1 MQLNNNKRD
10 VQLDMYRGL
19 SILYVVCFIHVLYWL
34 NIGKQPFMSMILFE
48 MPVIFFIS
56 GASLSFSKNPRP
68 VKKTLKSRFYRL
80 LLPYYIYAAV
90 MVVIVAAL
98 SVIWNIWYPDIEM
111 VFGTKAAS
119 KYMFN
124 ITEYTWSDFV
134 AIIKTTDIPQSPY
147 IWHLWFIKPYLLLS
161 CTFDVQKKILLNVN
175 RGGYLCIC
183 TLMFISADIFT
194 SSELLRTLLFYNI
207 FMVMGFC
214 YYKDCK
220 EHIVMLTG
228 FVSAVFV
235 LLLIYVFHI
244 DFCPMQS
251 HKFPPDTLFLFYNIS
266 IICILSII
274 MKRIT
279 IPEWKILRIWNER
292 GYTLYLYQSIVFFV
306 VYGIHLAIVKKIPSV
321 IAQAIICSSLIFV
334 ISTVVSFA
342 SYNMEVKITRFIKN
356 IINYST

>member
-19 SILYVVCFIHVLYWL
+19 SIFYVVCFIHVLYWL
-34 NIGKQPFMSMILFE
+34 NIGKRPFMSMILFE

-68 VKKTLKSRFYRL
+68 VKKTLESRFYRL

-134 AIIKTTDIPQSPY
+134 AIIKTTDIPQSPC

-161 CTFDVQKKILLNVN
+161 CTFDVQKKIL
-175 RGGYLCIC
+175 
-183 TLMFISADIFT
+183 
-194 SSELLRTLLFYNI
+194 
-207 FMVMGFC
+207 
-214 YYKDCK
+214 
-220 EHIVMLTG
+220 
-228 FVSAVFV
+228 
-235 LLLIYVFHI
+235 
-244 DFCPMQS
+244 
-251 HKFPPDTLFLFYNIS
+251 
-266 IICILSII
+266 
-274 MKRIT
+274 
-279 IPEWKILRIWNER
+279 
-292 GYTLYLYQSIVFFV
+292 
-306 VYGIHLAIVKKIPSV
+306 
-321 IAQAIICSSLIFV
+321 
-334 ISTVVSFA
+334 
-342 SYNMEVKITRFIKN
+342 
-356 IINYST
+356 

>member
-1 MQLNNNKRD
+1 
-10 VQLDMYRGL
+10 
-19 SILYVVCFIHVLYWL
+19 
-34 NIGKQPFMSMILFE
+34 
-48 MPVIFFIS
+48 
-56 GASLSFSKNPRP
+56 
-68 VKKTLKSRFYRL
+68 
-80 LLPYYIYAAV
+80 
-90 MVVIVAAL
+90 
-98 SVIWNIWYPDIEM
+98 
-111 VFGTKAAS
+111 
-119 KYMFN
+119 
-124 ITEYTWSDFV
+124 
-134 AIIKTTDIPQSPY
+134 
-147 IWHLWFIKPYLLLS
+147 
-161 CTFDVQKKILLNVN
+161 
-175 RGGYLCIC
+175 
-183 TLMFISADIFT
+183 MFISADIFT

-306 VYGIHLAIVKKIPSV
+306 VFGIHLAIVKKIPSV

>member
-1 MQLNNNKRD
+1 M
-10 VQLDMYRGL
+10 QLDMYRGL

-34 NIGKQPFMSMILFE
+34 NIGEQPFMSMVLFE

-90 MVVIVAAL
+90 MVMIVAAL
-98 SVIWNIWYPDIEM
+98 SVIWYLWYPDIEM
-111 VFGTKAAS
+111 VFGTKVAS

-134 AIIKTTDIPQSPY
+134 AIIKTTDIPQSPCV
-147 IWHLWFIKPYLLLS
+147 WHLWFIMPYLLLS
-161 CTFDVQKKILLNVN
+161 CTFDIQKKILQNVN
-175 RGGYLCIC
+175 RGVYFCIC
-183 TLMFISADIFT
+183 ILMFISADIF
-194 SSELLRTLLFYNI
+194 SFSELLRTLLFYNI
-207 FMVMGFC
+207 FIVMGFC

-220 EHIVMLTG
+220 EHIIMLTG

-251 HKFPPDTLFLFYNIS
+251 HKFPPDTLFLFYNIF

-306 VYGIHLAIVKKIPSV
+306 VFGIHLAIVKKIPSV

-342 SYNMEVKITRFIKN
+342 SYNIEVKITHFIKN